1 MLLRRLLGWFDD
13 RVGGARFGS
22 KALQKVFP
30 NHWSFLLGE
39 VALYCFIILV
49 LTGIYL
55 TFFFEPSSREVLY
68 QGEYQPLRDVEMSAA
83 YASALDISFGVR
95 AGLVMRQM
103 HHWAALLFVAAMSVH
118 LMRVFFTGAF
128 RRPRELN
135 WVVGLTLLV
144 LGIGNGF
151 FGYSLLDDLL
161 SGTGV
166 RVAYSIALSIP
177 FIGPQVAF
185 AVFGGEFPDDAIIP
199 RFYTLH
205 VLILPAII
213 GLLVGIHLALVW
225 RQRHTQFPG
234 RKRTEDNVVGIRVW
248 PAFAFKSIGLL
259 FLTGA
264 VVAGLGGWA
273 QINPIWAY
281 GPFKSTEAVAAVTS
295 ASQPDWYMGWLD
307 GALRLFP
314 GWETRIG
321 GFMIPN
327 PFFPGVLLP
336 TIAFGVL
343 YLWPW
348 IEARYRKDREPHNL
362 LERPRDAPLRTAIG
376 AAGLAGFTVLF
387 FAGSNDVLAGAF
399 ELEPESV
406 TNVFRVAFFV
416 VPALVFFITR
426 AVCRDLQRSGEQ
438 PGRGLPHVRLV
449 RRGERVDAEPAS
461 EPQLLNDEPDA
472 ELTSTTSAPG
482 NTEP

>member
-49 LTGIYL
+49 LTGVYL

-68 QGEYQPLRDVEMSAA
+68 QGEYVPLQDVEMSAA
-83 YASALDISFGVR
+83 YASALDISFSVR

-103 HHWAALLFVAAMSVH
+103 HHWAALLFLAAMSVH

-144 LGIGNGF
+144 LGIANGF

-177 FIGPQVAF
+177 LIGPQVAF

-264 VVAGLGGWA
+264 VIAALGGWA

-307 GALRLFP
+307 GALRLMP
-314 GWETRIG
+314 GWEIRVR
-321 GFMIPN
+321 GFVVPN

-336 TIAFGVL
+336 GVVFTLL
-343 YLWPW
+343 YLWPFL
-348 IEARYRKDREPHNL
+348 EARVTRDHEAHHL
-362 LERPRDAPLRTAIG
+362 LDRPRDAPVRTALG
-376 AAGLAGFTVLF
+376 TAAFSFFAVLF
-387 FAGSNDVLAGAF
+387 VAGSNDVLAGSF
-399 ELEPESV
+399 EVAPE
-406 TNVFRVAFFV
+406 TLTRVFRVAV
-416 VPALVFFITR
+416 VGVPVVAFLVTR
-426 AVCRDLQRSGEQ
+426 KLCRDLQGPPER
-438 PGRGLPHVRLV
+438 PPARPARHRVV
-449 RRGERVDAEPAS
+449 RRPDGGFEVLDEEPR
-461 EPQLLNDEPDA
+461 DEGVVVP
-472 ELTSTTSAPG
+472 P
-482 NTEP
+482 